1 LALQYTAASNGALR
15 ACSRAEGGLDSQG
28 ADGSGDQRS
37 HAHKRTAGTSLE
49 ADIDT
54 KRDTVVDNVKVANG
68 NAVNEIKINAARR
81 VAPAE

>member
-1 LALQYTAASNGALR
+1 MDLATNAVT
-15 ACSRAEGGLDSQG
+15 
-28 ADGSGDQRS
+28 
-37 HAHKRTAGTSLE
+37 AHKRTAGTSLE

>member
-1 LALQYTAASNGALR
+1 MDLATDAVT
-15 ACSRAEGGLDSQG
+15 
-28 ADGSGDQRS
+28 
-37 HAHKRTAGTSLE
+37 AHKRTAGTSLE

-68 NAVNEIKINAARR
+68 NAVNESKINAARR